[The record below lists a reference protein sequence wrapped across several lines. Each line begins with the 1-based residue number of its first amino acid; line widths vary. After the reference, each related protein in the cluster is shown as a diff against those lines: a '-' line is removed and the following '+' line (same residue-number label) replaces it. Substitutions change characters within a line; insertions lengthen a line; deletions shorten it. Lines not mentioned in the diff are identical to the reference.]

1 MAEKVLIY
9 AGTTEGRLLAQELSR
24 AHIACDVHVATEYGQ
39 MVMPEL
45 AGGEGLCRK
54 TGRRGNAR
62 PAEKKNGQ
70 NNYAAVVDATHP
82 FATEVSAN
90 IRESTKGSGIPY
102 LRLQRRMD
110 DGICSIPENEG
121 MKERAGTVHVF
132 ADYES
137 CVQALTDTS
146 GNILLTTGSKEL
158 AVFAPLKERLF
169 VRVLP
174 GLRVSVS
181 VKRRVSAESR
191 FLRCKRL
198 FSEEMNL
205 AMIHQ
210 FSIRYLVTKA
220 SGAHSGFQEKLAAAQ
235 KAGITA
241 CVIGKQEQE
250 QGMSY
255 AQVTETL
262 SRLLGHTISSRP
274 EVEISLIGIGM
285 SAATLTQ
292 EAKRALEESEVVF
305 GAERMLE
312 VVENS
317 KETYPFYLAKD
328 ILPVLRQKESQ
339 MDGQKLK
346 VSILF
351 SGDTGFYSGTKKIK
365 TELNKN
371 NYKKFVFF
379 QEFHPFPTSLRQ
391 QELPGRMQ
399 KF

>member
-45 AGGEGLCRK
+45 AGVKVCV
-54 TGRRGNAR
+54 GRLDVEEMRALL
-62 PAEKKNGQ
+62 KKNGQ

-174 GLRVSVS
+174 GL
-181 VKRRVSAESR
+181 ESIGLCEKAGIR
-191 FLRCKRL
+191 GKQILAMQGP

-220 SGAHSGFQEKLAAAQ
+220 SGAHSGFRKNLRQRR
-235 KAGITA
+235 
-241 CVIGKQEQE
+241 KQ
-250 QGMSY
+250 
-255 AQVTETL
+255 
-262 SRLLGHTISSRP
+262 
-274 EVEISLIGIGM
+274 
-285 SAATLTQ
+285 
-292 EAKRALEESEVVF
+292 
-305 GAERMLE
+305 
-312 VVENS
+312 
-317 KETYPFYLAKD
+317 
-328 ILPVLRQKESQ
+328 VLR
-339 MDGQKLK
+339 
-346 VSILF
+346 
-351 SGDTGFYSGTKKIK
+351 
-365 TELNKN
+365 
-371 NYKKFVFF
+371 
-379 QEFHPFPTSLRQ
+379 HA
-391 QELPGRMQ
+391 
-399 KF
+399 

>member
-45 AGGEGLCRK
+45 AGVKVCV
-54 TGRRGNAR
+54 GRLDVEEMRALL
-62 PAEKKNGQ
+62 KKNGQ

-82 FATEVSAN
+82 FAIEVSAN

-174 GLRVSVS
+174 GL
-181 VKRRVSAESR
+181 ESIGLCEKAGIR
-191 FLRCKRL
+191 GKQILAMQGP

-250 QGMSY
+250 QEQADDSGLVLEEVLDDRTPVAVVGAGGGFGLFLTEPGGGEQLVLGQVGPSGGAVLLQLVQVVFQNSCLVIFHVEQHYRPPSFLPKLMRGSMSTMSTSPKIRPMMPTQAY
-255 AQVTETL
+255 SSTMPCTMVLSWRCTQVT
-262 SRLLGHTISSRP
+262 SRP
-274 EVEISLIGIGM
+274 PMPGM
-285 SAATLTQ
+285 LYRLS
-292 EAKRALEESEVVF
+292 
-305 GAERMLE
+305 M
-312 VVENS
+312 
-317 KETYPFYLAKD
+317 
-328 ILPVLRQKESQ
+328 
-339 MDGQKLK
+339 
-346 VSILF
+346 
-351 SGDTGFYSGTKKIK
+351 
-365 TELNKN
+365 
-371 NYKKFVFF
+371 
-379 QEFHPFPTSLRQ
+379 
-391 QELPGRMQ
+391 
-399 KF
+399 